1 MIARRALVSSILL
14 AMAFVSA
21 ATAAVIDDLAR
32 DFAPLSGYVVTE
44 ANGEFL
50 IDRDADDGI
59 GVGDLF
65 SVVQP
70 GKKIVHPVTGE
81 TLGALDRV
89 KGYLQVTRIRKGY
102 SHARPLQAKETI
114 AAGDVIRRYDQIPAA
129 FLDATG
135 SGRPLFDR
143 LRKALPGLEWRYET
157 AAVAAKEPSLPD
169 GAVLAFVLEPGRL
182 EVRGPQQALRSYDL
196 TGEEWGASPPPPAA
210 SRKEGPKEAT
220 PPAVE
225 RKGAATPASADFVVR
240 GVLPDGTLMADFL
253 RDGNRL
259 LLAVTEGTR
268 IEVFAVADNLVPV
281 ATGEMGRPGRFH
293 SLHWWRPRPDGPPF
307 LAATAAVDENRA
319 FSASLGQTL
328 VGILFVLREGR
339 LVPIRGDIPFMLGSF
354 DRDGDGV
361 RETLLGQNFDRDT
374 FFGDRIRE
382 LRWDGK
388 ELTIGAPAVKV
399 PLPFAVQGT
408 MIADMNG
415 NGRPET
421 AFVRKRTL
429 FIYEGKELLY
439 ESSQQMGG
447 SISVMTYDVNPGAA
461 NRLITAET
469 FEVPPVAVDLNGDGR
484 MELVAI
490 ASEGT
495 GLTGTGSGIRK
506 SWLATLEFREGR
518 IVRGTLGPEVE
529 TPLQGLY
536 VSRQGV
542 FVVATPAPT
551 LFHPKR
557 SSHLLFLPLND
568 RASR

>member
-1 MIARRALVSSILL
+1 
-14 AMAFVSA
+14 
-21 ATAAVIDDLAR
+21 
-32 DFAPLSGYVVTE
+32 
-44 ANGEFL
+44 
-50 IDRDADDGI
+50 
-59 GVGDLF
+59 
-65 SVVQP
+65 
-70 GKKIVHPVTGE
+70 
-81 TLGALDRV
+81 
-89 KGYLQVTRIRKGY
+89 
-102 SHARPLQAKETI
+102 
-114 AAGDVIRRYDQIPAA
+114 
-129 FLDATG
+129 
-135 SGRPLFDR
+135 
-143 LRKALPGLEWRYET
+143 
-157 AAVAAKEPSLPD
+157 
-169 GAVLAFVLEPGRL
+169 
-182 EVRGPQQALRSYDL
+182 
-196 TGEEWGASPPPPAA
+196 
-210 SRKEGPKEAT
+210 
-220 PPAVE
+220 
-225 RKGAATPASADFVVR
+225 
-240 GVLPDGTLMADFL
+240 
-253 RDGNRL
+253 
-259 LLAVTEGTR
+259 
-268 IEVFAVADNLVPV
+268 
-281 ATGEMGRPGRFH
+281 
-293 SLHWWRPRPDGPPF
+293 
-307 LAATAAVDENRA
+307 
-319 FSASLGQTL
+319 
-328 VGILFVLREGR
+328 
-339 LVPIRGDIPFMLGSF
+339 MLGSF

-361 RETLLGQNFDRDT
+361 RETLLGQNFDRDI

-388 ELTIGAPAVKV
+388 ELTIGAPSV
-399 PLPFAVQGT
+399 PVSLPFAVQGT

-518 IVRGTLGPEVE
+518 IVRGALGPEVE